1 MGYRIGTD
9 KLLRHINAI
18 TLITLDCILTKF
30 VKQLGQ
36 GRDKGG
42 CLNDPLACLLKPAV
56 QIRTGYRF
64 GALKSRLDRNRG
76 AELELEQKGKIHVV
90 SPWASLTY

>member
-18 TLITLDCILTKF
+18 TLITLDCILAKF

-42 CLNDPLACLLKPAV
+42 
-56 QIRTGYRF
+56 
-64 GALKSRLDRNRG
+64 ALM
-76 AELELEQKGKIHVV
+76 I
-90 SPWASLTY
+90 P